1 MKVRI
6 LSGSQAGA
14 VVEMPATEAE
24 CAVATGYAERFVPAP
39 DPEPEAEEPKKKAPK
54 GKEDG
59 K

>member
-14 VVEMPATEAE
+14 VVDLPVTEAE
-24 CAVATGYAERFVPAP
+24 SAIGTGYAERFAPAP
-39 DPEPEAEEPKKKAPK
+39 DPEPEAEEPKKKAAK
-54 GKEDG
+54 AKEDG